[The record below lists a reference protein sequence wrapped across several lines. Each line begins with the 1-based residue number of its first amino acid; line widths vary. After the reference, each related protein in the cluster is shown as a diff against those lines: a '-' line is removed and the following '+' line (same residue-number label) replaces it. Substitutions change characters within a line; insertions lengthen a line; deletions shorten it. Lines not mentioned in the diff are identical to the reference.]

1 MRSVDCLPAP
11 VVTSPVPRDVW
22 ESVLKSD
29 GNALVTQSL
38 PWRDA
43 LFASGRYRD
52 VSRLYEFG
60 SGRRVVLPLARRRL
74 RPGGAAVV
82 SSWPWPW
89 AVGGPICED
98 GRVSPAEAAAVLA
111 DVAGLRA
118 VAAEVKL
125 RHDAGEAWLGAAT
138 QFTVE
143 PLTDWMLD
151 LDGGFGDVWEHRF
164 HSSVRRAVR
173 KAERSGIDIEVDRT
187 GRQLGVFF
195 ELYQKSVRRWAAMQ
209 HAPVWLTHRRL
220 ASTTNPERLGRV
232 ARCFGADCITW
243 VARSKDGE
251 PVASLIVLR
260 AGIYAKAWQA
270 AMDKELSA
278 PLGGVSQLLDW
289 LAVQDACQHGY
300 RYYDLGYATP
310 GSSLGGYKE
319 RLGALAKL
327 HRLRLLKREGEELSV
342 LPLDDALV
350 VLDRMWDRFFLFANV
365 ADGASWDEK
374 GAV

>member
-173 KAERSGIDIEVDRT
+173 KAERSGIDVEVDRS

-209 HAPVWLTHRRL
+209 HAPVWLTRMRMAGEYSPDHIAL
-220 ASTTNPERLGRV
+220 I
-232 ARCFGADCITW
+232 ARCFQGNFATW
-243 VARSKDGE
+243 VARSKGE
-251 PVASLIVLR
+251 PVAAIVVIR
-260 AGIYAKAWQA
+260 AGLYSKYLWG
-270 AMDKELSA
+270 AMDKERGGLIRA
-278 PLGGVSQLLDW
+278 PDLLHR
-289 LAVQDACQHGY
+289 LAIEEACREGY
-300 RYYDLGYATP
+300 RFYDLGGARP
-310 GSSLGGYKE
+310 GSSLGAFKKKF
-319 RLGALAKL
+319 GAT
-327 HRLRLLKREGEELSV
+327 
-342 LPLDDALV
+342 LV
-350 VLDRMWDRFFLFANV
+350 VRHTLHSERIPIQAAKQLPREIVKKMTGFQDNV
-365 ADGASWDEK
+365 
-374 GAV
+374 